1 MLITIVC
8 KYVYAD
14 VAENYSPRALKNPHI
29 ASSLQQSSY
38 IKNES
43 SVDSN
48 GKFIALFFLSLFKKS
63 HFKLDRLIDWFGSI
77 FIFNC
82 FIFYSRI

>member
-1 MLITIVC
+1 MLTTIVY
-8 KYVYAD
+8 KYVYAE

-38 IKNES
+38 TKNES

-48 GKFIALFFLSLFKKS
+48 GKIIALFFFVYPRN
-63 HFKLDRLIDWFGSI
+63 HI
-77 FIFNC
+77 
-82 FIFYSRI
+82 